1 MKNKILLILCS
12 LVLTACPGPEPDID
26 VDVNILTQYKW
37 YARFENI
44 DISDDYDYAW
54 LQKGYTY
61 LFFLE
66 DGTGRNYTWQRSE
79 DSDGDISRG
88 GEITRFTYSISRDIV
103 YVNYDGM
110 STKLRLSGKELI
122 PIDGGDFL
130 YSEIFEAQNI
140 TNDDY
145 KYIPRIGTCG
155 ENLKFQYENDTYE
168 LRIFGTGEMSDF
180 SSTETPYSAK
190 VSAQF

>member
-54 LQKGYTY
+54 LQRGYTY

-66 DGTGRNYTWQRSE
+66 DGIGRNYTWQRSE

-88 GEITRFTYSISRDIV
+88 GEITRFTYTVSGNIV
-103 YVNYDGM
+103 HIDYGAF
-110 STKLRLSGKELI
+110 STNLRLSGKELL
-122 PIDGGDFL
+122 PADGGDFGGQ
-130 YSEIFEAQNI
+130 SETGLSASGAGAGAAHHGHWRGAPYPGACGAGR
-140 TNDDY
+140 TGL
-145 KYIPRIGTCG
+145 PRQPGG
-155 ENLKFQYENDTYE
+155 
-168 LRIFGTGEMSDF
+168 RPVG
-180 SSTETPYSAK
+180 
-190 VSAQF
+190 